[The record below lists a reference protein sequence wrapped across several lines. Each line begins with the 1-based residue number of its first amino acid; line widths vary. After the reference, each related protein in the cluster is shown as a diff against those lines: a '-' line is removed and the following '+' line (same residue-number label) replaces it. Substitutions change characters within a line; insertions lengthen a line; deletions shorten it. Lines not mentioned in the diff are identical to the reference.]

1 MLAESLKLSS
11 LITMYLTTK
20 FRICLFAVLLISLP
34 SINTLTANSH
44 KIGALVAYEQRVQ
57 DLMAQMTLT
66 EKIGQMCQYV
76 GLNYLSAS
84 SAEMT
89 AEEVLNSDSQAA
101 YKEFKIKDIAQMVV
115 DAKIGSFLHVLTAEE
130 ANKLQALAQQS
141 RLGIP
146 LLIGIDAIHGNAMVN
161 GSTVYPSPISIA
173 ATFSDS
179 LAYQIGRETALEMR
193 ATGSHW
199 AFSPNLDVL
208 RDPRW
213 GRVGETFG
221 EDPYLVG
228 SLGKNMIQGY
238 QLDDFTGTNKVIAC
252 AKHLV
257 AGSEPSNGL
266 NFSSMDLSDRS
277 LREIYLKP
285 FKDAVDAGVF
295 TIMAAHNEVN
305 GIPAHMHKQI
315 MTEIVRDEFGFGG
328 FYVSDWLDIE
338 RLELLHYVVD
348 NFKDGVELSVDAGMD
363 MHMHGPYFLEAVRDL
378 VDQGKLAESRVDFA
392 CAKIL
397 EAKFRLG
404 LFEDPFVDLDQIN
417 EKIFT
422 PEHQATALRAARES
436 IVLLKN
442 DGVLP
447 FDNGQGKRILVTGPN
462 ANNHSTL
469 GDWAMQQPVD
479 QVTTIFEG
487 IRTLG
492 TKRGYHVDWHDS
504 NQRIAK
510 MSSADIQET
519 VQAAK
524 GYDSVVLVVG
534 DNSMRYEWMQRTAGE
549 NLARADINLAGR
561 QLDLVKQL
569 HATGIPVT
577 VVYVSGKPLCEP
589 WIVDNIK
596 AVIAAWEPGSFGGQ
610 AVAEII
616 FGEVNPSGKTPLTM
630 PRSVGQLR
638 MVYNHKPSQYFKEYA
653 FEQTSPLFPF
663 GFGLSYSDFDYT
675 KLGVDVLDYSLE
687 APIIRVSVQI
697 QNLSEIAGTEVV
709 QVYFRDRVSSV
720 TRPVKELVDY
730 RRVSLQAGQAKQ
742 VVFEIPIERLAFYD
756 INMERCVEP
765 GEFEFMV
772 GGSSADDDL
781 LKQTIQVKRHHSY

>member
-11 LITMYLTTK
+11 LITMYLTTI

-34 SINTLTANSH
+34 SINTLTASSH

-504 NQRIAK
+504 NQCIAK

-569 HATGIPVT
+569 HATGIAVT

-675 KLGVDVLDYSLE
+675 NLGVDALDYSLE
-687 APIIRVSVQI
+687 APLIRVSVQI

-772 GGSSADDDL
+772 GGSSADADL
-781 LKQTIQVKRHHSY
+781 LKQTIQVKRHYLY